1 MRKETIPAERLT
13 LRQHDNTPWRLG
25 MDSWQVIRRAAWIT
39 RRYPTLWP
47 FGFLVV
53 LIGGAAAYPQLFLV
67 VLRWSLPVE
76 SSTASLSLPGGSLA
90 AVLALAAWLG
100 AAAVASYLS
109 EGAMVRM
116 VGEIERSGLA
126 SIEQGVRAAWGCL
139 TAVLRIALLT
149 GLPVGIVFAQCSAPA
164 ALPFLW
170 PSPEASA
177 ITEVIC
183 SLWPMA
189 ALVTLPLAAAMNLPY
204 EFILRRC
211 LLEGRP
217 AGAAIREGP
226 RLLRRSLGRAAPLWL
241 TLLGA
246 GLAAGLLL
254 TLLNLLGLFAVIRVA
269 STLWAAWHS
278 LAAATLSALPCFL
291 LLVVAFSFL
300 HGLYLVFYSAAWTVA
315 YHAVTESEEAA
326 TPLPTLVLLRA

>member
-1 MRKETIPAERLT
+1 
-13 LRQHDNTPWRLG
+13 
-25 MDSWQVIRRAAWIT
+25 MDSWYIIRRAAWIT
-39 RRYPTLWP
+39 GHYRLLWP

-53 LIGGAAAYPQLFLV
+53 LIGGAVAYPQVFLL
-67 VLRWSLPVE
+67 VLRWSLPIDGAAASPSLPQH
-76 SSTASLSLPGGSLA
+76 SSTLA
-90 AVLALAAWLG
+90 AVLALLAWLG
-100 AAAVASYLS
+100 VAAIASYLS

-116 VGEIERSGLA
+116 VGEIERSGST
-126 SIEQGVRAAWGCL
+126 SIEQGVRAGWGCL
-139 TAVLRIALLT
+139 RAVVRIALLS
-149 GLPVGIVFAQCSAPA
+149 GLPVGIVLAQCSAPA
-164 ALPFLW
+164 ALSLLW

-177 ITEVIC
+177 LTEIIC
-183 SLWPMA
+183 SLWPMV

-226 RLLRRSLGRAAPLWL
+226 RMVRRNLRRAAPLWV

-254 TLLNLLGLFAVIRVA
+254 TLLNLLGLFAIIRMA
-269 STLWAAWHS
+269 STLWAASHS
-278 LAAATLSALPCFL
+278 LAAAALAALPCFL

-315 YHAVTESEEAA
+315 YHAVAESEEAPA
-326 TPLPTLVLLRA
+326 RLPRLVLLRA